1 MMFKQEPG
9 RFYINEESG
18 KMIAEITYKYIGEYI
33 AATHTFVDPVLRGQG
48 IAQKL
53 VDEVVRRS
61 RSEGKK
67 IDPVCPYVK
76 NLFEKDMQ
84 YSDVYLK
91 R

>member
-53 VDEVVRRS
+53 LD
-61 RSEGKK
+61 
-67 IDPVCPYVK
+67 
-76 NLFEKDMQ
+76 
-84 YSDVYLK
+84 
-91 R
+91 